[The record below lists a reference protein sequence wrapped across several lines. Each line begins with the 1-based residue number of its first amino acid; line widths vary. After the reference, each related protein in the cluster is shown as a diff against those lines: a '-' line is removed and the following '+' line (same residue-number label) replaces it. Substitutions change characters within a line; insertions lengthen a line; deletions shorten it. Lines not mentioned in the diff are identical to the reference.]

1 MVGIVTNKM
10 KRYLFYIVKYIKWI
24 YSLYFYVGSF
34 ALKVLRLFV
43 RPDDKLILFI
53 SFGGRK
59 FDDSPK
65 AIYDEMIKD
74 VRYKDYRIVWAFVNP
89 DAFEIPVGEKVK
101 CDTFAYFKTALK
113 ARVWISNSTVERG
126 LEFKGKH
133 TFYFDTW
140 HGTPIKKMGSD
151 LDTSNKAFGAKGDWP
166 VDYFTCQG
174 EFEAD
179 VFGRVFSKIGRG
191 KMHVI
196 GLPRNDVY
204 ANYTKEYMLSLR
216 EKMGIPANKK
226 VILYAPT
233 FREYDKTD
241 SMEVKVSVPMQLDK
255 WCKELGDDY
264 VLLFRA
270 HYEVAK
276 GLNIKDDDFVR
287 EVSNYP
293 CMEDLMIV
301 SDILISDY
309 SSVFFDYSIMPKPML
324 AFCYDYDK
332 YATERGMYFDIRE
345 WMPSADNEDDMLALI
360 KSGNIDDLVAKTK
373 AFQQKYVTA
382 FGSATKQS
390 LDVIAKELGV

>member
-1 MVGIVTNKM
+1 M
-10 KRYLFYIVKYIKWI
+10 KKFLFYIVKYVKWI
-24 YSLYFYVGSF
+24 YSLYFYLGSC
-34 ALKVLRLFV
+34 ALKVLKLFV

-65 AIYDEMIKD
+65 AIYDKMIKD
-74 VRYKDYRIVWAFVNP
+74 ERFKDYCIVWAFTNP
-89 DAFEIPVGEKVK
+89 DAFDIPVGEKVK
-101 CDTFAYFKTALK
+101 CDTLAYFLTALK
-113 ARVWISNSTVERG
+113 ARVWITNSTVERG

-151 LDTSNKAFGAKGDWP
+151 LGPSNKSFGTKGNWS

-179 VFGRVFSKIGRG
+179 VFGRVFSKVGRDR
-191 KMHVI
+191 MHVI

-204 ANYTKEYMLSLR
+204 ANYTQEYMLSLR
-216 EKMGIPANKK
+216 KKMGIQADKK

-233 FREYDKTD
+233 FREYDMTD
-241 SMEVKVSVPMQLDK
+241 TKEVKVLVPMKLEK
-255 WCKELGDDY
+255 WRKELGEDY
-264 VLLFRA
+264 LMLFRA

-287 EVSNYP
+287 EMSGYP
-293 CMEDLMIV
+293 QLEDLMIV
-301 SDILISDY
+301 SDLLISDY
-309 SSVFFDYSIMPKPML
+309 SSIFFDYSIMPKPML
-324 AFCYDYDK
+324 TFCYDYDR
-332 YATERGMYFDIRE
+332 YALERGMYFDIRE
-345 WMPSADNEDDMLALI
+345 WLPGADNEDDLLTVI
-360 KSGNIDDLVAKTK
+360 KTGKVSEQIAKTR

-382 FGSATKQS
+382 FGSATKKS
-390 LDVIAKELGV
+390 LDVIAGELRA